1 VKAQT
6 QAKLA
11 KTAQI
16 AITAASVS
24 ESAVVTTPSSVFS

>member
-16 AITAASVS
+16 AIIAASAS
-24 ESAVVTTPSSVFS
+24 ESAVVTIPSSVSS